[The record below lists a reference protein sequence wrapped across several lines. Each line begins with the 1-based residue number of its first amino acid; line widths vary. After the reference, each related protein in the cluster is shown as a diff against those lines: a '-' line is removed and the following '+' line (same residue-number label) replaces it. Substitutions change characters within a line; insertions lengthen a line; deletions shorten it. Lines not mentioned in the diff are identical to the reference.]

1 MEKYRIYE
9 EINGIF
15 RLVID
20 NATKELADNYES
32 NNRLIII
39 KEFEDRDEP
48 YKLMFENYKEKEEK
62 ENKNER

>member
-1 MEKYRIYE
+1 MEKYKIYE

-39 KEFEDRDEP
+39 KELEDGSYEP
-48 YKLMFENYKEKEEK
+48 YRLIIENYKEKENEEEEK
-62 ENKNER
+62 L